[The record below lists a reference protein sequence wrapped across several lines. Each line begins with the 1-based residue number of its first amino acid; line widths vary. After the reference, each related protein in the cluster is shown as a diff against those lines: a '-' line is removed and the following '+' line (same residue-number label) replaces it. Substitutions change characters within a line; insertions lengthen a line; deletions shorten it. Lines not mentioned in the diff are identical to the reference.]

1 MTQSKALIVGG
12 NSGMGWEMAQ
22 LLKKD
27 FRVTVTGRTK
37 KRDYGDVDFIPLII
51 TRDAGE
57 CELALGHLAQKEWD
71 VVVYAPGF
79 YQEGLIDEIL
89 GDDIQLMNNVCL
101 TIPEM
106 LVGTILDVH
115 GSLGQL
121 VVITSTS
128 ALKPR
133 LREPVY
139 SAAKA
144 GLHMLT
150 HCLQEDERIGSVV
163 LAAPCGMNTEFYA
176 SAYRDTGAFADPKAI
191 AERIVAFMHER
202 VQFIELG
209 FERTDEA
216 PYFKLW
222 QERRI
227 HTNPK

>member
-1 MTQSKALIVGG
+1 MNKKALIVGG

-37 KRDYGDVDFIPLII
+37 KQEYGDIDFKQLCI
-51 TRDAGE
+51 TRDADE
-57 CELALGHLAQKEWD
+57 CELALGHLAQQEWD

-79 YQEGLIDEIL
+79 YQEGLIDEFL

-106 LVGTILDVH
+106 LIGSILEIHGT
-115 GSLGQL
+115 LGQL
-121 VVITSTS
+121 VVVTSTS
-128 ALKPR
+128 AVKPR
-133 LREPVY
+133 LREPLY

-150 HCLQEDERIGSVV
+150 HCLQEDERIESVV
-163 LAAPCGMNTEFYA
+163 LAVPCGMNTEFYA
-176 SAYRDTGAFADPKAI
+176 SADRDTGAFADPKAI
-191 AERIVAFMHER
+191 AERVVSFMRER
-202 VQFIELG
+202 VQFIELR
-209 FERTDEA
+209 FERIDEA
-216 PYFKLW
+216 PYFKHW